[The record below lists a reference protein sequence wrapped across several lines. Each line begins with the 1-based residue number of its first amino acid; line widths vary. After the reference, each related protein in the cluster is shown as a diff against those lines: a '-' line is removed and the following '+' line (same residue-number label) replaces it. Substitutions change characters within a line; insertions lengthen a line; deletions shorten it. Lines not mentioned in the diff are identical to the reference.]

1 MYCYPQQPLVY
12 ASSQEP
18 LYMAPAEPPVSVY
31 GSVRSEL
38 SLYGTLP
45 RGFPRGLV
53 QPPAQFAPG
62 NTLHYGTLTKQQ
74 LAARPSLR
82 DMGIDLHRED
92 ADGSFEDG
100 SESVEASVNG
110 SEAGETRV
118 NKAMSRAETL
128 ARITRGVTFQALNN
142 DNSNSNN
149 SNSHYMVRCPAW
161 I

>member
-1 MYCYPQQPLVY
+1 
-12 ASSQEP
+12 
-18 LYMAPAEPPVSVY
+18 MAPAEPPVSVY

-142 DNSNSNN
+142 DSNN